1 MSKGDI
7 IIMFCNAGL
16 RPNGQNHIGVYW
28 GDGRSDW
35 FWHCSGDYN
44 IMSEICSGG
53 AVVKFVVVKVC
64 PGTGTLTVG
73 HTDENSKSIS
83 GGEFDIYMKSGNH
96 L

>member
-1 MSKGDI
+1 
-7 IIMFCNAGL
+7 
-16 RPNGQNHIGVYW
+16 
-28 GDGRSDW
+28 
-35 FWHCSGDYN
+35 
-44 IMSEICSGG
+44 MSEICSGG